1 MSDQTPAPLATEID
15 ALRPEIEKVLPAH
28 VTPDKFMRVVLTAIA
43 QTPELRDATRSSLLT
58 SCVKAATD
66 GLVPDGR
73 EAALVIFNT
82 KVGRGYEKR
91 VQYMPMVAGILKKVR
106 NSGELES
113 LSCNVVYERD
123 EFDFWVDDA
132 GEHILHKP
140 LISDDRGGFRCVY
153 AIAKT
158 TSGGVY
164 SEVMTPGQVDQV
176 REVSRAKDSG
186 PWVSWYDEMARKT
199 CIRRL
204 AKRLPMSTDLEGTIT
219 ADDDMYELDAGGDQ
233 PQAGTGNRLA
243 RAALGVIPEP
253 PPPLLLPVLSGD
265 ELTAA
270 VKLLEECV
278 TVDAISANVA
288 KLKAKHGDDLP
299 LEVAAKAQ
307 EMADALGKL

>member
-1 MSDQTPAPLATEID
+1 MTDQPVALRTELD
-15 ALRPEIEKVLPAH
+15 ALVPEIEKVLPAH
-28 VTPDKFMRVVLTAIA
+28 VTADKFMRVVLTAIA
-43 QTPELRDATRSSLLT
+43 GNPDLRDANRASLLT

-113 LSCNVVYERD
+113 LTCNVVYERD

-132 GEHILHKP
+132 GEHVLHKP
-140 LISDDRGGFRCVY
+140 LISDERGPFRCVY

-158 TSGGVY
+158 TGGGTY
-164 SEVMTPGQVDQV
+164 SEVMTPGQVNQV
-176 REVSRAKDSG
+176 REVSKAKDSG

-219 ADDDMYELDAGGDQ
+219 ADDDMYELNAGGADE

-243 RAALGVIPEP
+243 RAALGVIPETP
-253 PPPLLLPVLSGD
+253 PPVLLPVMTGD
-265 ELTAA
+265 ELGAA

-278 TVDAISANVA
+278 TVDAITANVER
-288 KLKAKHGDDLP
+288 LKAKHGDDLP

-307 EMADALGKL
+307 EMADALAKL